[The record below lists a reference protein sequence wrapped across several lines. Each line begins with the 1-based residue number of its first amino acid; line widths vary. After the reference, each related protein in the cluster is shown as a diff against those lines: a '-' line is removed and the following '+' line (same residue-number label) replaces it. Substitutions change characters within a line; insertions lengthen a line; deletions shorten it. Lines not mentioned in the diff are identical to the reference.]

1 MPVGETRGY
10 LPCTELQWL
19 LSPAAPAKTRLHGT
33 YCSEDMDSHKRFRP
47 CSSPLSTFMLSTTVS
62 FFLHESIVSTTFL
75 DIQIIEMGAA
85 PTVSKSEMKPRS
97 INSAFSFSS
106 ASYRAFFF
114 FLFSHE
120 LMEGK
125 QARDS
130 VFLLQHTLCEK
141 WAPSTV
147 SMQQRI

>member
-85 PTVSKSEMKPRS
+85 PT
-97 INSAFSFSS
+97 AFSFSS